1 MTKRVIFTRLHKK
14 HAPKIYNISF
24 YLLYLHIGANAQNY
38 KNMRNDKNE
47 QEIDETFDIEGFDF
61 GNLDVPDFD
70 LDTLDILA
78 DDDREETRYNKP
90 RAHNP
95 HRMSFVVYNNAE
107 KLAENLKLDKGERA
121 DAIIGGDFIFG
132 DFIEAYITTH
142 DIGCKKLTISTL
154 SLNQNN
160 VDSLRNLIDGGYVE
174 ELNLIV
180 SVYFWSNERR
190 VLIPYI
196 YEKLDVADKFQLA
209 VADIHTKTAQFETDD
224 LGGQKI
230 VIHGS
235 ANLRS
240 SGNIE
245 QFTIE
250 ENPVVYDFYD
260 DVFNLIIDKY
270 KTINK
275 NVRRK
280 ALWDELTKR
289 YKNI

>member
-1 MTKRVIFTRLHKK
+1 MAHKD
-14 HAPKIYNISF
+14 APDF
-24 YLLYLHIGANAQNY
+24 
-38 KNMRNDKNE
+38 NE
-47 QEIDETFDIEGFDF
+47 DFDISGFDF

-70 LDTLDILA
+70 LDTLDILE
-78 DDDREETRYNKP
+78 DDDSEETRYSKP

-95 HRMSFVVYNNAE
+95 RRMSFVLYNNAE
-107 KLAENLKLDKGERA
+107 KLAAELKLGKGERA

-142 DIGCKKLTISTL
+142 DIGCRKLTISTL

-160 VDSLRNLIDGGYVE
+160 VDSLRNLIDGGYVAE
-174 ELNLIV
+174 VNLIV

-209 VADIHTKTAQFETDD
+209 VADIHTKTAQFESED
-224 LGGQKI
+224 GEKI

-250 ENPVVYDFYD
+250 ENAKVYDFYNS
-260 DVFNLIIDKY
+260 VFDQIIEKY
-270 KTINK
+270 QTINK
-275 NVRRK
+275 PIRRK
-280 ALWDELTKR
+280 ALWDELKKR
-289 YKNI
+289 YINQ

>member
-1 MTKRVIFTRLHKK
+1 MAHKD
-14 HAPKIYNISF
+14 APDF
-24 YLLYLHIGANAQNY
+24 
-38 KNMRNDKNE
+38 NE
-47 QEIDETFDIEGFDF
+47 DFDISGFDF

-70 LDTLDILA
+70 LDTLDILG
-78 DDDREETRYNKP
+78 DDDREETRYSKP

-95 HRMSFVVYNNAE
+95 HRMSFVLYNNAE
-107 KLAENLKLDKGERA
+107 KLAANLKLGKGERA

-160 VDSLRNLIDGGYVE
+160 VDSLRNLIDGEYVS

-209 VADIHTKTAQFETDD
+209 VADIHTKTAQFESED
-224 LGGQKI
+224 GEKI

-250 ENPVVYDFYD
+250 ENSEVYDFYD
-260 DVFNLIIDKY
+260 GVFGLIIEKY

-275 NVRRK
+275 QVRRK
-280 ALWDELTKR
+280 ALWDELKKR
-289 YKNI
+289 YINQ